1 MHNTIVF
8 WKKELSLYLNEKRLT
23 HSLHVFET
31 ARELCKHHG
40 LDQNKV
46 ELAAL
51 LHDIAKDLD
60 LMEALV
66 LAQELGLT
74 ISTAQKQNPAL
85 IHAPLG
91 AALLEK
97 KYGLDDQEILDA
109 IRHHTTGVPDMSPLE
124 LLVYVSDYLDPKRK
138 LKNHDLIFETA
149 KNNLWE
155 AALLVC
161 VSKLEYVLESLKH
174 LDLSSIQCYNWLL
187 GQQS

>member
-1 MHNTIVF
+1 MHNTIDF
-8 WKKELSLYLNEKRLT
+8 WKNELRLYLNEKRLT

-31 ARELCKHHG
+31 ARELGKHHE
-40 LDQNKV
+40 LDQNKA

-60 LMEALV
+60 LMEALA
-66 LAQELGLT
+66 LAQELSLP
-74 ISTAQKQNPAL
+74 ISAAQKQNPAL

-97 KYGLDDQEILDA
+97 KYQLGDQEILRA
-109 IRHHTTGVPDMSPLE
+109 IRHHTTGVPEMSPLE
-124 LLVYVSDYLDPKRK
+124 LLVYISDYLDPYRK
-138 LKNHDLIFETA
+138 LKNYDLIFETA
-149 KNNLWE
+149 KKDLFE

-174 LDLSSIQCYNWLL
+174 LDLSSIEC
-187 GQQS
+187 